1 MAKIITDVSSMS
13 AQPQEQILGTLEKLR
28 ILSAAARYDVSCA
41 SSGSTRKTAPGGL
54 GNVAASGI
62 CHSWAADGRCIS
74 LLKVLFTNYC
84 AYDCAYCL
92 NRRSNDIE
100 RAAFTPQEL
109 AELTISF
116 YRRNYIEGLFLSSGV
131 LRNPD
136 YTMELLIRSVRLLRE
151 VHGFGGYIHL
161 KAIPGADPDLIFQAG
176 TLVDRMSVNLELPS
190 QNSLLLLAP
199 EKSKENIL
207 TPMKRIRDWCHE
219 HNPRAGQQLLLPS
232 DRSALAGVTAGP
244 LVSRKPLS
252 SGVNF
257 VPGGQSTQMIIGASP
272 EDDRQILTLSENL
285 YKKMQLKRVYYSAYI
300 PINHDRRLPEP
311 PQPPLL
317 REHRLYQADWLLR
330 FYRFSVDE
338 LFENGPPTLDADF
351 DPKIM
356 WALRHPERF
365 PVDVNRADFE
375 MLLRV
380 PGLGIISAQ
389 RIMRARRVGVLRYE
403 DLIKLGIVM
412 KRARFF
418 LSAPGSASND
428 LGLDPQLLRRRLLTV
443 EPAAIKPRQL
453 SLNDFPGFQ
462 PEIWQEAVTGQ
473 F

>member
-1 MAKIITDVSSMS
+1 M
-13 AQPQEQILGTLEKLR
+13 
-28 ILSAAARYDVSCA
+28 
-41 SSGSTRKTAPGGL
+41 
-54 GNVAASGI
+54 
-62 CHSWAADGRCIS
+62 
-74 LLKVLFTNYC
+74 
-84 AYDCAYCL
+84 
-92 NRRSNDIE
+92 
-100 RAAFTPQEL
+100 
-109 AELTISF
+109 
-116 YRRNYIEGLFLSSGV
+116 
-131 LRNPD
+131 
-136 YTMELLIRSVRLLRE
+136 
-151 VHGFGGYIHL
+151 
-161 KAIPGADPDLIFQAG
+161 
-176 TLVDRMSVNLELPS
+176 
-190 QNSLLLLAP
+190 
-199 EKSKENIL
+199 
-207 TPMKRIRDWCHE
+207 
-219 HNPRAGQQLLLPS
+219 
-232 DRSALAGVTAGP
+232 
-244 LVSRKPLS
+244 
-252 SGVNF
+252 
-257 VPGGQSTQMIIGASP
+257 
-272 EDDRQILTLSENL
+272 
-285 YKKMQLKRVYYSAYI
+285 
-300 PINHDRRLPEP
+300 
-311 PQPPLL
+311 

-330 FYRFSVDE
+330 FYRCSVDE

-403 DLIKLGIVM
+403 DLMKLGIVM

-443 EPAAIKPRQL
+443 EPAVIKPRQL